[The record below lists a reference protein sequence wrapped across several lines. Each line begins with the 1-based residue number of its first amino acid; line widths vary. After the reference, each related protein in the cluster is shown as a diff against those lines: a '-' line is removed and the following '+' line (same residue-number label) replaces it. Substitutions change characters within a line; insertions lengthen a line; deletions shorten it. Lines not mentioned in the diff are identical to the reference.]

1 MLKTQTSHIEI
12 IWGTPILDE
21 GFTSIPNLLIRHAAK
36 LMTPKEFQFICVL
49 TTFKHD
55 SRDPYPS
62 QETIGRYLG
71 IGERAV
77 RKLVDSLEQKR
88 LLKVGYRYIDGK
100 RKSAVYSIKPLIDC
114 VLEIAGEAR
123 LPDEKPIEKIF
134 WKTDEENITTGTKRS
149 GTTGTKRSGTTGT
162 KRSGTTGT
170 KRSGENNQ
178 LKEKKKIIIENNQPT
193 RKNVEDS
200 DLPLKIKKVL
210 LQNLKRLVDDQI
222 SIFDISII
230 YDANKETFN
239 EFEFANI
246 LNHVLVDTTG
256 KIRNIKA
263 RLNKGM
269 QTYKRIR
276 IKENEDISATRK
288 ELLPN
293 WFTKEGNN
301 TKDNIKEDDTF
312 EEERKQF
319 KEGFK
324 GKKTCEN

>member
-1 MLKTQTSHIEI
+1 MVKNQTTHVEI

-36 LMTPKEFQFICVL
+36 VMTPKEFQFICVL

-62 QETIGRYLG
+62 QETIGKHLG

-77 RKLVDSLEQKR
+77 RKLVDSLEEKG

-100 RKSAVYSIKPLIDC
+100 RKSAVYSLKPLIDR
-114 VLEIAGEAR
+114 VLEIAGEIR
-123 LPDEKPIEKIF
+123 LPDEKPVEKIF
-134 WKTDEENITTGTKRS
+134 WKTDQE
-149 GTTGTKRSGTTGT
+149 SGTTGT

-170 KRSGENNQ
+170 KRSGENNH
-178 LKEKKKIIIENNQPT
+178 LKEQKKRTKEKNQPIET
-193 RKNVEDS
+193 TIESS

-210 LQNLKRLVDDQI
+210 LENKDRLIGDQI
-222 SIFDISII
+222 SIFDISIV
-230 YDANKETFN
+230 YDANKEMFN

-246 LNHVLVDTTG
+246 LNHVLIDTTG

-269 QTYKRIR
+269 QTYNRIS
-276 IKENEDISATRK
+276 INKKLTSLRK
-288 ELLPN
+288 EILPN
-293 WFTKEGNN
+293 WFVEKVEDV
-301 TKDNIKEDDTF
+301 KDKTEEDNTF
-312 EEERKQF
+312 EEEKKKF
-319 KEGFK
+319 EEDLKK
-324 GKKTCEN
+324 GILKNQGSNL